1 MEHIEEAGIHSGD
14 SACSLPPYSLDAKMI
29 AELERQT
36 RVLALSLNVG
46 GLMNV
51 QYAIKDGE
59 IYILE
64 VNPRASRTVPFVAK
78 VVGLPVAK
86 IAARI
91 MAGEKLASFDLPV
104 QKFDPDGATH
114 IGVKE
119 AV

>member
-1 MEHIEEAGIHSGD
+1 MERTEEADLHCGD
-14 SACSLPPYSLDAKMI
+14 SACFLPPYSLDRKMI

-36 RVLALSLNVG
+36 RVLALALNVG

-51 QYAIKDGE
+51 QYAIKDGD

-86 IAARI
+86 IAARV
-91 MAGEKLASFDLPV
+91 MAGETLASFKLKPAHY
-104 QKFDPDGATH
+104 KH

-119 AV
+119 AVF